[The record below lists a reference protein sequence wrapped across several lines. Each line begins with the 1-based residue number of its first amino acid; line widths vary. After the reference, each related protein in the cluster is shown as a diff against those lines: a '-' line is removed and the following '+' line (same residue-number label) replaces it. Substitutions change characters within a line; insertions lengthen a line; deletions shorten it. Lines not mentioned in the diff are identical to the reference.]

1 MHQLLRVLLGA
12 VLIAGLA
19 SAVGCGPTPSSGSGS
34 TTKVVVERTPGQ
46 YFKDQQSATMT
57 PNGKI
62 MIGTVTEKDG
72 KIEYATE
79 DGKRWRVSY
88 SERADGTYQYGTPD
102 EVK

>member
-1 MHQLLRVLLGA
+1 MHKLLRIVLGVA
-12 VLIAGLA
+12 LIAGFA
-19 SAVGCGPTPSSGSGS
+19 SAVGCGPPVS
-34 TTKVVVERTPGQ
+34 TVGVTSAAIKRTAGQ

-62 MIGTVTEKDG
+62 MIDTVAEKDG

-88 SERADGTYQYGTPD
+88 SKRADGTYQYGTPD
-102 EVK
+102 EMK